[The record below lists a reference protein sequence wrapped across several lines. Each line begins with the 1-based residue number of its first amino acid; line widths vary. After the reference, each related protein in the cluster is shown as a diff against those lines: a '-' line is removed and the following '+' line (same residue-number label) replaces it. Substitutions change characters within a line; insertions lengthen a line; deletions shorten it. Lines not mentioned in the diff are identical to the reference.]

1 MKCNSLNVSAALE
14 AGCFRENPCLSAK
27 TSQGSEYQY
36 LDPFSNRNRDSYGT
50 AAALSDNTLYE
61 IVRELSERKKMLFTT
76 PIPGAHYRECTLCT
90 GKDWFVSFYVINPET
105 GKLKRIRMKINRI
118 ASIAERRRT
127 ARLMMRAINQRLAIG
142 WNPLI
147 EKVAPRG
154 GAKLYEALDS
164 FLAVKRK
171 EMEPTSM
178 RMYTSFVKTFKAWLE
193 GHGYGASSLA
203 ASFTRE
209 SAVLFM
215 DEVELKYTAKTYNNY
230 LGFFKGLF
238 GWMLE
243 KGYAADNPFSKFT
256 KKAKRLTQKQRRLL
270 TDAELKRLFS
280 FLEEAS
286 PEYLAICLLC
296 YCCFIRP
303 KEIVSLRCRDID
315 LQRHVVHVDAS
326 IAKNDRE
333 SYRTIPDDV
342 LPVLRRL
349 DLSSSELYVFGGER
363 KNLFRPYNKMVCSR
377 EIARYWNQV
386 VRPAC
391 DFPMEL
397 QFYSLKDTGI
407 TNALEEGIPINQV
420 QQQADHSSVAMTAIY
435 VGHKAKATEELR
447 DVRLPGIDNT

>member
-1 MKCNSLNVSAALE
+1 MKAKSLNFSIGGNPGRPYE
-14 AGCFRENPCLSAK
+14 SPCLSAK

-105 GKLKRIRMKINRI
+105 GKLKRVRMKLNRI

-178 RMYTSFVKTFKAWLE
+178 RMYASFVKTFKAWLE
-193 GHGYGASSLA
+193 DHGYGASSLA

-230 LGFFKGLF
+230 LGFFRGLF

-270 TDAELKRLFS
+270 TDAELRRLFS
-280 FLEEAS
+280 FLEGAS

-303 KEIVSLRCRDID
+303 KEIACLRCRDID

-349 DLSSSELYVFGGER
+349 DLSSPDLYIFGGER

>member
-1 MKCNSLNVSAALE
+1 
-14 AGCFRENPCLSAK
+14 
-27 TSQGSEYQY
+27 
-36 LDPFSNRNRDSYGT
+36 
-50 AAALSDNTLYE
+50 
-61 IVRELSERKKMLFTT
+61 MLFTT

-105 GKLKRIRMKINRI
+105 GKLKRVRMKLNRI
-118 ASIAERRRT
+118 ASVAERRRT

-164 FLAVKRK
+164 FLAVKGK

-193 GHGYGASSLA
+193 DHGYGASSLA

-238 GWMLE
+238 SWMLE

-270 TDAELKRLFS
+270 TDAELRRLFS
-280 FLEEAS
+280 FLEGAS

-303 KEIVSLRCRDID
+303 KEIACLRCRDID

-349 DLSSSELYVFGGER
+349 DLSSPELYVFGGER

-386 VRPAC
+386 VRPTC

>member
-1 MKCNSLNVSAALE
+1 
-14 AGCFRENPCLSAK
+14 
-27 TSQGSEYQY
+27 
-36 LDPFSNRNRDSYGT
+36 
-50 AAALSDNTLYE
+50 
-61 IVRELSERKKMLFTT
+61 MLFTT

-105 GKLKRIRMKINRI
+105 GKLKRVRMKLNRI

-164 FLAVKRK
+164 FLTVKRK

-238 GWMLE
+238 SWMLE
-243 KGYAADNPFSKFT
+243 KGYAADNPFSKFA

-280 FLEEAS
+280 FLERAS

-349 DLSSSELYVFGGER
+349 DLSSPELYVFGGER

-377 EIARYWNQV
+377 EISRFWNQV
-386 VRPAC
+386 VRSAC
-391 DFPMEL
+391 NFPMEL